1 MRCLKRNQ
9 RPFYY
14 CLYVNDRIPGDTS
27 VTGVAISGT
36 SVIGDSE
43 QNINYIIDEYGNETG
58 ERILHYANP
67 VKMYANI
74 SQATGQS
81 NTEQFGNLENYDK
94 VIVTDDLD
102 CPIDE
107 NSVLFIDKA
116 PEFTEVE
123 TDEVIESDT
132 LYGEDTFVAH
142 SYKIPVYDYIVRR
155 VAKSLN
161 SISIAVSKV
170 KVS

>member
-1 MRCLKRNQ
+1 MRCLKRNK

-14 CLYVNDRIPGDTS
+14 CLYKEEIP
-27 VTGVAISGT
+27 IL
-36 SVIGDSE
+36 
-43 QNINYIIDEYGNETG
+43 DEYGNLSG
-58 ERILHYANP
+58 ERIVTYDDEVL
-67 VKMYANI
+67 MEANI

-94 VIVTDDLD
+94 VIVTDDLN

-107 NSVLFIDKA
+107 NSVLFIDKE
-116 PEFTEVE
+116 PEWKDAEYNEATAITV
-123 TDEVIESDT
+123 TGATVK
-132 LYGEDTFVAH
+132 V
-142 SYKIPVYDYIVRR
+142 PVYDYTVRR

-161 SISIAVSKV
+161 AISIAVSKV

>member
-1 MRCLKRNQ
+1 VKCLHRNK

-14 CLYVNDRIPGDTS
+14 CLYKGEIE
-27 VTGVAISGT
+27 IL
-36 SVIGDSE
+36 
-43 QNINYIIDEYGNETG
+43 DEYGNLSG
-58 ERILHYANP
+58 EKIVTYEDG
-67 VKMYANI
+67 VMEMANI
-74 SQATGQS
+74 STATGQS

-94 VIVTDDLD
+94 VIVIDDLD

-107 NSVLFIDKA
+107 NSVLFIDKE
-116 PEFTEVE
+116 PE
-123 TDEVIESDT
+123 
-132 LYGEDTFVAH
+132 
-142 SYKIPVYDYIVRR
+142 YKDAEYNEATAITITGATVKVPVYDYIVRR